1 MEAKFDL
8 KKDIHVH
15 VVLFKVV
22 PVFKKNVQF
31 DNACF

>member
-22 PVFKKNVQF
+22 SVFKKKRTV
-31 DNACF
+31 